1 MSNTGGAF
9 LLDPTLGAA
18 HKIEETQE
26 SLLSTILKKAVWSC
40 TRSSTLAGAAL
51 LVAIIKWL
59 GMIFTRKPSQK
70 RIRALLNAVA
80 ERNKKAA
87 IEKAKAIKGPVGK
100 MLQAGV
106 DYLEEPRELV
116 EEVMY
121 EKMLSTRLKLERFL
135 PFIAISAAS
144 APLLGLLGTVTGII
158 NTFKLITIFGSGD
171 VKTLSGGISEALITT
186 EFGLIVAIPSL
197 LIHAFLSRNARGM
210 INQMEKAGVALINQ
224 IGKTPYLP
232 KLTKK
237 ETELLYR
244 KEEKTL
250 LPSLTGD
257 PKPVFS
263 ESEKQYAKKEIST
276 HTNHH
281 MFSISKN
288 ATAAEAIQQIRQV
301 GIQEEI
307 DTLFVI
313 DENGKFIG
321 HAAAGSLLTCPE
333 DTRIETL
340 VEGHPRFVRVDA
352 HESEVENSF
361 NEHNLMRLPILDHDD
376 QLVGHVSCA
385 GSGKSNG
392 NGNE

>member
-1 MSNTGGAF
+1 M
-9 LLDPTLGAA
+9 
-18 HKIEETQE
+18 
-26 SLLSTILKKAVWSC
+26 
-40 TRSSTLAGAAL
+40 
-51 LVAIIKWL
+51 
-59 GMIFTRKPSQK
+59 
-70 RIRALLNAVA
+70 
-80 ERNKKAA
+80 
-87 IEKAKAIKGPVGK
+87 
-100 MLQAGV
+100 
-106 DYLEEPRELV
+106 
-116 EEVMY
+116 
-121 EKMLSTRLKLERFL
+121 
-135 PFIAISAAS
+135 
-144 APLLGLLGTVTGII
+144 
-158 NTFKLITIFGSGD
+158 ITIFGSGD

-250 LPSLTGD
+250 LPSLIGD
-257 PKPVFS
+257 LKPVYS
-263 ESEKQYAKKEIST
+263 EPEKQSTKKAIST
-276 HTNHH
+276 HTNHQ

-288 ATAAEAIQQIRQV
+288 ATVAEAIQQIRQA
-301 GIQEEI
+301 GIQEVI

-321 HAAAGSLLTCPE
+321 HVAAGSLLTRPE